1 MAGLFTFTALLTENG
16 NGMVAI
22 GGAGWR
28 HRDHFHLEWSVHV
41 SLAKYSIEL
50 FKFGLDFIF
59 SETHLI
65 KQALRGTRE
74 AAMDW

>member
-1 MAGLFTFTALLTENG
+1 MAGLFTFTALFTENG

-50 FKFGLDFIF
+50 FKFGL
-59 SETHLI
+59 
-65 KQALRGTRE
+65 ALCTNKILYFQLKE
-74 AAMDW
+74 